1 MAERD
6 FWAHLVAGGTAGL
19 TTAVLTSPL
28 DVLRTRLQSN
38 FYSRPS
44 PATHGPA
51 ALLRNGFQS
60 FAIFGDIARTEGWRG
75 FFRGLGPSLA
85 GVVPATAIK
94 FHVYGNSKVFWG
106 SVLDRKPEENAVA
119 VHALAAMT
127 AGVATATATNPI
139 WVVKTRLQLESGADG
154 KRRYKSSMD
163 CTRQILKHEGVR
175 GLYKGLS
182 ASYLGTVET
191 VFHLGLYEQL
201 KPMLSRLM
209 EDSSK
214 TGGTS
219 KWDGLKVW
227 VSTTGAAGSAKL
239 AATVFTYPHETSP
252 ESKALFPADLFR
264 HDGGGP
270 AKAEGNDIYGT
281 VVVVL
286 GVIGIVAFGSI
297 NSGLSQ
303 ETNAEHLAQLWRR
316 GGWLGY
322 FFAMGAAL
330 SLLLIFTS
338 CLDAVLVARA
348 DLQAIPTNRTGLRN
362 SIASA
367 SVAGTG
373 RRGFFGKVFGA
384 FFAIRAAW
392 NWTMTW
398 ITDMLELWA
407 QPKDDTTVA
416 WTLGIGWA
424 CCGGGLAGGTLVFAK
439 ATVKLLSGSLSHEN
453 PGNQFG
459 HAAPIFN
466 IIFLAITAVMQ
477 IVCLNRGLKVY
488 ESTLVVPV
496 FYGVYTALGF
506 LDSLIFN
513 DEVGAYKSWTLF
525 LIFLSIIVLI
535 SGVVLLTHKKP
546 EPVAAKIK
554 GAATPRSALVM
565 EERRRRRTRA
575 KGTGDE
581 ENQALGS
588 DDERVHGEGDTL
600 WAIGDVSDE
609 DDAGQDDDVDHHL
622 NPRASPNAKLQRRGS
637 NASGNGRKRAG
648 SSTAPGKGDSESTG
662 LIATVDDDEDE
673 DGDDADVEDS
683 EPVPIGKGKAKAKQ
697 NRRRS
702 MDPFHDDNGAD
713 SSELEVFGLT
723 KGKHR

>member
-1 MAERD
+1 METSA
-6 FWAHLVAGGTAGL
+6 AAVSSTISAVVASQTNVPPPNHPPPRHANPVVAFIIGLSIILLASIMNAAGL
-19 TTAVLTSPL
+19 NLTKLDHVRMSAVPKTQ
-28 DVLRTRLQSN
+28 RTRDWMRPLWLLGMLLYILSQLIGSTLALEYMRAEYVAPLGSSSLVFN
-38 FYSRPS
+38 F
-44 PATHGPA
+44 
-51 ALLRNGFQS
+51 L
-60 FAIFGDIARTEGWRG
+60 FARF
-75 FFRGLGPSLA
+75 L
-85 GVVPATAIK
+85 V
-94 FHVYGNSKVFWG
+94 
-106 SVLDRKPEENAVA
+106 
-119 VHALAAMT
+119 
-127 AGVATATATNPI
+127 
-139 WVVKTRLQLESGADG
+139 
-154 KRRYKSSMD
+154 
-163 CTRQILKHEGVR
+163 
-175 GLYKGLS
+175 
-182 ASYLGTVET
+182 GTPV
-191 VFHLGLYEQL
+191 
-201 KPMLSRLM
+201 
-209 EDSSK
+209 
-214 TGGTS
+214 TS
-219 KWDGLKVW
+219 
-227 VSTTGAAGSAKL
+227 
-239 AATVFTYPHETSP
+239 
-252 ESKALFPADLFR
+252 
-264 HDGGGP
+264 
-270 AKAEGNDIYGT
+270 NDIYGT

-373 RRGFFGKVFGA
+373 RRGFFGKVFGV

-466 IIFLAITAVMQ
+466 IIFLALTAVMQ

-588 DDERVHGEGDTL
+588 DDERVHGEEDTL

-609 DDAGQDDDVDHHL
+609 DDPGQDDDADHHL

-637 NASGNGRKRAG
+637 SASGSGRKRAG

-662 LIATVDDDEDE
+662 LIATVDDEDE

-683 EPVPIGKGKAKAKQ
+683 EPVLSGKGKAKAKQ